1 MASQDF
7 RQSPDR
13 ADETLRAGV
22 VGLGTIGGGI
32 VVSLGRR
39 GRVAA
44 VCDVR
49 QNAASGLPHG
59 TISLRS
65 AAEVSRVSDVVFVA
79 VVDAGQV
86 ADAIGGQ
93 DGVLTGAHPGLV
105 VVVTSTVAVQV
116 IREMAELCAR
126 HGATLLDCGVTGGSK
141 ATENGLLALVGG
153 PDYVVGRVRPLLDDF
168 AEEVVHC
175 GPLGTGMATKIAR
188 NVVTYGCWR
197 AVHEAVELA
206 VASGVEPATL
216 VEVIEA
222 SDRDHIALLSLQR
235 LRMADRTVDA
245 ASRTVRTY
253 LRNMDKD
260 LDGAQQLGAETGVAV
275 PLVDVTRAQG
285 LDTFA
290 WLETVES
297 SDGNT

>member
-1 MASQDF
+1 ML
-7 RQSPDR
+7 SPL
-13 ADETLRAGV
+13 TLRAGV
-22 VGLGTIGGGI
+22 IGLGTIGGGI
-32 VVSLGRR
+32 VISLGRR

-44 VCDVR
+44 VFDVR
-49 QNAASGLPHG
+49 PEAASDLPDG

-65 AAEVSRVSDVVFVA
+65 PAEVARVSDVVFVS

-86 ADAIGGQ
+86 ADAIGGH
-93 DGVLTGAHPGLV
+93 DGVLTAAHPGLV
-105 VVVTSTVAVQV
+105 IAVTSTVAVQV
-116 IREMAELCAR
+116 IRHMAELCEQ

-141 ATENGLLALVGG
+141 AAENGLLALVGG
-153 PDYVVGRVRPLLDDF
+153 PDHVVARVRPLFDDF

-206 VASGVEPATL
+206 AASGVEPATL

-235 LRMADRTVDA
+235 LRMAGRTVDT
-245 ASRTVRTY
+245 ASRTLRTY

-260 LDGAQQLGAETGVAV
+260 LDGAQQLAAETGLAL
-275 PLVDVTRAQG
+275 PLVDVSRAQG

-290 WLETVES
+290 WLETVEHQEAPFLPRP
-297 SDGNT
+297 